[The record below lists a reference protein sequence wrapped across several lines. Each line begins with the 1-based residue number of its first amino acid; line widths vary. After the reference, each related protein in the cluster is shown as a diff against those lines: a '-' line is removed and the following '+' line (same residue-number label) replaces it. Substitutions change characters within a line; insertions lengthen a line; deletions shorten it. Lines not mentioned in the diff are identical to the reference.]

1 MLRAV
6 LGPKRKKVTGDW
18 RKCLIEELHDLT
30 PQQTL
35 FW

>member
-6 LGPKRKKVTGDW
+6 LGPKKKTVTEDW
-18 RKCLIEELHDLT
+18 RKCLIEELHYLT

-35 FW
+35 F